1 MSYIPPYPQFSPFK
15 LTEENHFRFSCYLY
29 KQFQLV
35 HEWPRIK
42 EALKKDW
49 LHGSVIPGYES
60 RDEITLKSGFP
71 IGWRQCNFASAIAE
85 LDAITTAGLDEEVR
99 QIRHSWFCSPPP
111 APAAAPANKKVIAQC
126 TRTSA
131 DVKWLHRL
139 LCDLGLAGWLKR
151 NHEAGM
157 TVNHTRTLLL
167 RSEKGQLE
175 LRILAE
181 MAPVQEN
188 QPPTA

>member
-1 MSYIPPYPQFSPFK
+1 MSHIPPYPQFSPFK

-29 KQFQLV
+29 KQFQLF

-71 IGWRQCNFASAIAE
+71 IGWQQCNFARAVAE
-85 LDAITTAGLDEEVR
+85 LDATTMAGLDEDVR
-99 QIRHSWFCSPPP
+99 QIRQSWFCSPPP

-131 DVKWLHRL
+131 DMKWLHRL
-139 LCDLGLAGWLKR
+139 LCDLGLNRWLENERAAGNTAR
-151 NHEAGM
+151 HIR
-157 TVNHTRTLLL
+157 TRLL
-167 RSEKGQLE
+167 ETENGQLE
-175 LRILAE
+175 LSILAE
-181 MAPVQEN
+181 LEPITN
-188 QPPTA
+188 RKS